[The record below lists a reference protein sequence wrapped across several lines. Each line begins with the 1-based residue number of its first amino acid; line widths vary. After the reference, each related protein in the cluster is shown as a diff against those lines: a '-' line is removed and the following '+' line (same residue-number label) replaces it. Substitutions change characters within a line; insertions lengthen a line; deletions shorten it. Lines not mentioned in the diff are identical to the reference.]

1 MCDHCGKPAV
11 VQCVRCKAAFYCRR
25 KCQKFHWSRGGHKPA
40 CIAAAAAFKATFNDP
55 AASEQ
60 LRAIAYQRLTA
71 QGPQAMAA
79 AAVLEADRGPPSP
92 SCTCPT
98 ARRARDRPAS

>member
-1 MCDHCGKPAV
+1 MLARQAHAL
-11 VQCVRCKAAFYCRR
+11 
-25 KCQKFHWSRGGHKPA
+25 GGDPIALVSLGNILAKKGDA
-40 CIAAAAAFKATFNDP
+40 TAAAAAFKATFNDP

-79 AAVLEADRGPPSP
+79 AAVLEAE
-92 SCTCPT
+92 
-98 ARRARDRPAS
+98 ARLAEPVVHVPDGANE